1 MYVSSITQPCN
12 KYIIYYLAIK
22 KEQWSSALVKTWMDP
37 ENSMLRDTADR
48 ERQTLYDTTYLWKL
62 KKKTNIYAK

>member
-1 MYVSSITQPCN
+1 
-12 KYIIYYLAIK
+12 
-22 KEQWSSALVKTWMDP
+22 MDP